1 MPSSFSKVDQRFG
14 LFVAKLRLVA
24 RSPISFGA
32 HGAANLI
39 RGQFGRELFQE
50 RPELYQHLFA
60 PVSAGPSGL
69 KDAPR
74 PYVLRTRELDGRT
87 FQAGEPVPFRVHLF
101 EHAWVEAERVMI
113 DLNPRLE
120 KVTRV
125 KVEFLTPTELK
136 GGEGADFGVL
146 FARLRDR
153 ISSLR
158 ALYGEGPLE
167 IDFREMGER
176 AREVRLI
183 DQSIERVDRNR
194 TSRATG
200 ATHPIGGFVGD
211 AIYEGDL
218 SEFLPYLEA
227 GFWTGV
233 GRQTVWGKGEIRA
246 TVLGHP

>member
-1 MPSSFSKVDQRFG
+1 VDPRFG
-14 LFVAKLRLVA
+14 LFVAQLRLVA

-39 RGQFGRELFQE
+39 RGQFGRALFEE

-69 KDAPR
+69 KDPPR
-74 PYVLRTRELDGRT
+74 PYVLRTRSLDGRS
-87 FQAGEPVPFRVHLF
+87 FRAGEEVPFTVHLF
-101 EHAWVEAERVMI
+101 DHAWVDAERVI
-113 DLNPRLE
+113 LNLSPPVE
-120 KVTRV
+120 TVSRV
-125 KVEFLTPTELK
+125 RVEFLTPTELK

-167 IDFREMGER
+167 IDFRGMGER
-176 AREVRLI
+176 ALQVRMI
-183 DQSIERVDRNR
+183 EQSIERVDRNR

-200 ATHPIGGFVGD
+200 DTHPISGFIGEAV
-211 AIYEGDL
+211 YEGEL
-218 SEFLPYLEA
+218 GEFVPYLEA

-233 GRQTVWGKGEIRA
+233 GRQTVWGKGEIRT
-246 TVLGHP
+246 TVLRHP